1 MLRARLATA
10 AVAIPALLALIF
22 IAPAWGWGLLV
33 AVVGMLGLV
42 EYLWLAFPG
51 RTGERV
57 LGLVLGTAVIAAAL
71 STHAPGPIVVASLC
85 LLLAGSLMYVVLLRS
100 PISSAASPYAACW

>member
-22 IAPAWGWGLLV
+22 LAPAWGWGLLV
-33 AVVGMLGLV
+33 VTVVAMLGLV

-51 RTGERV
+51 RV
-57 LGLVLGTAVIAAAL
+57 
-71 STHAPGPIVVASLC
+71 PAS
-85 LLLAGSLMYVVLLRS
+85 A
-100 PISSAASPYAACW
+100 SSAWCSARR